1 MTLGEM
7 RPASALTELPPL
19 MAAVTRRAYGG
30 PDQVAVESLPIPQ
43 PGPKEI
49 LIHVETAG
57 LDRAV
62 LHLLTG
68 LPSLARLAFGIRR
81 PHQPILGGEVVGT
94 VVAVGAEVHGLAL
107 GQRVAGEAQGSFA
120 EFVLARPQS
129 VAAVPPSVS
138 TIAAATVGVS
148 GVTAWG
154 AVREQGQVRAGER
167 VLILGASGGVGSFAV
182 QLAALAGAH
191 VTAVCSAAKAAFV
204 SELGADVVAD
214 YATTTLSDFDQPFDV
229 VIDIAGNRPL
239 RAVRSAL
246 TRDGRLVIVGGEG
259 GGRVLGGLERNLGAV
274 LLNPFTPQTLTSLV
288 SHTTTEHL
296 SKVLALLATRELRA
310 PIDHTAPFEAAADAL
325 RAMESGH
332 LRGKVVL
339 LPKTAG

>member
-1 MTLGEM
+1 MALGET
-7 RPASALTELPPL
+7 RPAGPLTQLPPL
-19 MAAVTRRAYGG
+19 MAAVTRRDYGG
-30 PDQVAVESLPIPQ
+30 PDQVAVENLPIPR

-49 LIHVETAG
+49 SIQVEAAG

-62 LHLLTG
+62 LHLLHG
-68 LPSLARLAFGIRR
+68 LPSLMRLAFGIRR
-81 PHQPILGGEVVGT
+81 PRQPILGGEVVGT
-94 VVAVGAEVHGLAL
+94 VVEVGAEVHGLAV
-107 GQRVAGEAQGSFA
+107 GQRVAGEAQGTFA
-120 EFVLARPQS
+120 EFALARPQS

-154 AVREQGQVRAGER
+154 ALREQGQVRAGER

-191 VTAVCSAAKAAFV
+191 VTAVCSLAKAAFV

-214 YATTTLSDFDQPFDV
+214 YATTALSDFDEPFDV

-239 RAVRSAL
+239 REVRSAL
-246 TRDGRLVIVGGEG
+246 SREGRLVIVGGER
-259 GGRVLGGLERNLGAV
+259 GGRLLGGQQRNLGAV
-274 LLNPFTPQTLTSLV
+274 VLNPFTSQTLTSLF
-288 SHTTTEHL
+288 SQTTTERL
-296 SKVLALLATRELRA
+296 TKVLALMATGELRA

-339 LPKTAG
+339 IPKAAG